1 MNNSHRPAPR
11 FLAWAAQLGLGG
23 IGLILITFVCFRLGA
38 NIAAV
43 GFAYV
48 LLIVPLSLLGSY
60 SASLILSIAAV
71 GCLAYFFAPPIFELR
86 VESPENVLAIAAFL
100 TTSLIVAALTT
111 KVRRSAEAAQASQQA
126 LIDTI
131 PALVWTALPDG
142 SRDFHNRRWLE
153 FTSISATEAAGD
165 GWVAGYHDDD
175 RPRVLEKWRSA
186 VATGQPFEVE
196 ARLCSAAGEYRAHL
210 LRAAPLR
217 DERGTIAKWYGV
229 STDIEERRRA
239 AEALRASE
247 EQLQR
252 TLAELAWVSRVTM
265 LGELTAAIAHEV
277 KQPIGA
283 AVTNAEAALEWL
295 DGRPPDLGEVR
306 AALARIVKD
315 GHRTGDVIER
325 VRALVKKTPS
335 RRDRWDINGAIREVI
350 ELTRGETAKHGVVV
364 QTKLADG
371 LPVIEG
377 DRVQLQQVML
387 NLVINAVEAM
397 SGDSEAPHALLISSL
412 KGEAGDVVVAV
423 HDSGPGLAPP
433 LHEQVFDAFYTT
445 KGTGLGLGLSI
456 CRSIIEA
463 HGGRLW
469 ASANVP
475 RGAIFQF
482 TLPARPSV
490 GS

>member
-1 MNNSHRPAPR
+1 
-11 FLAWAAQLGLGG
+11 
-23 IGLILITFVCFRLGA
+23 
-38 NIAAV
+38 
-43 GFAYV
+43 
-48 LLIVPLSLLGSY
+48 LLGNFG
-60 SASLILSIAAV
+60 ASVIISIAAT
-71 GCLAYFFAPPIFELR
+71 AFMNYFFTEPLFSFR
-86 VESPENVLAIAAFL
+86 VDSPQDILALSAFL
-100 TTSLIVAALTT
+100 TTSLIVTALTT
-111 KVRRSAEAAQASQQA
+111 KVRKSAEAAQASRQA

-142 SRDFHNRRWLE
+142 ARDFHNRRWLE
-153 FTSISATEAAGD
+153 FTGISADEAAGD
-165 GWVAGYHDDD
+165 GWVAAVHPED
-175 RPRVLEKWRSA
+175 RANVLAKWRLAVTTGELYEVDERVRSA
-186 VATGQPFEVE
+186 T
-196 ARLCSAAGEYRAHL
+196 GEYRAVL
-210 LRAAPLR
+210 IRAAPLR
-217 DERGTIAKWYGV
+217 DERGAIAKWYGV

-239 AEALRASE
+239 AEALRTSE

-277 KQPIGA
+277 KQPIAA

-295 DGRPPDLGEVR
+295 DGRPPDLEEVR
-306 AALARIVKD
+306 GALARIVKD
-315 GHRTGDVIER
+315 GHRAGDVIER

-335 RRDRWDINGAIREVI
+335 RRDCWDISGAVREVI
-350 ELTRGETAKHGVVV
+350 DLTRGEAAKHSVLVE
-364 QTKLADG
+364 TKLADG
-371 LPVIEG
+371 LPLIEG

-397 SGDSEAPHALLISSL
+397 GGDSEGPRELLISSL
-412 KGEAGDVVVAV
+412 RGEAGEVVVAV
-423 HDSGPGLAPP
+423 RDSGPGLAPP

-445 KGTGLGLGLSI
+445 KQTGLGLGLSI

-475 RGAIFQF
+475 RGAVFQF